1 MKKKI
6 QKKARKKCKMMVNNI
21 PVGWCN
27 KAGGS
32 RGLSLARQTQS
43 AEVNGAEQ
51 KMSTQGAVPV
61 FPRKCHSKCQLLLF
75 SALLKRRKIF
85 SILSGAQQT
94 QFQTQSPR
102 NCIVIGKTK

>member
-1 MKKKI
+1 M
-6 QKKARKKCKMMVNNI
+6 QNDGEQYS
-21 PVGWCN
+21 GWCN

-61 FPRKCHSKCQLLLF
+61 FPSKMSF
-75 SALLKRRKIF
+75 EMSTF
-85 SILSGAQQT
+85 T
-94 QFQTQSPR
+94 FQ
-102 NCIVIGKTK
+102 CFA

>member
-1 MKKKI
+1 
-6 QKKARKKCKMMVNNI
+6 MVNNI
-21 PVGWCN
+21 PLGWCN
-27 KAGGS
+27 KASGS

-61 FPRKCHSKCQLLLF
+61 FFPKCHSKCQLLLF
-75 SALLKRRKIF
+75 SVVLKRRKVF
-85 SILSGAQQT
+85 SASFQGAQQT

>member
-1 MKKKI
+1 
-6 QKKARKKCKMMVNNI
+6 MVNNI

-61 FPRKCHSKCQLLLF
+61 FFPENVIRNVNFCF
-75 SALLKRRKIF
+75 SVCLSGEKFF

>member
-1 MKKKI
+1 
-6 QKKARKKCKMMVNNI
+6 MVNNI
-21 PVGWCN
+21 PLGWCN

-61 FPRKCHSKCQLLLF
+61 FF
-75 SALLKRRKIF
+75 SRNVIRNVNFYF
-85 SILSGAQQT
+85 SVLCLSGKKFFRRPFKEHNRHNFRLNLQEIALSLAK
-94 QFQTQSPR
+94 QSR
-102 NCIVIGKTK
+102 TL

>member
-61 FPRKCHSKCQLLLF
+61 FSPKMSF
-75 SALLKRRKIF
+75 EMSTFA
-85 SILSGAQQT
+85 
-94 QFQTQSPR
+94 FQ
-102 NCIVIGKTK
+102 CFA